1 MPLKLS
7 KGLTHIQGQVSPN
20 SITDECG
27 GEKCKVYRTGLP
39 RKRVVINVEKEFD
52 ARRDSRKRCDRLL
65 FYRNAGKNTFVAV
78 PIELKSGKAD
88 ESDVREKLENSLKLA
103 STVAPDRKE
112 SGETVY
118 VPVLFHGRGINWTN
132 PKRRQQF
139 FKVNFQGKPLRI
151 LIGRCGRKRNLA
163 ELLSN
168 AGYL

>member
-1 MPLKLS
+1 MPLNLS
-7 KGLTHIQGQVSPN
+7 KGLTHIRGQVSPN
-20 SITDECG
+20 SITKDCG
-27 GEKCKVYRTGLP
+27 GEGCQVYRTGLP

-52 ARRDSRKRCDRLL
+52 ARGERGKRGDRLL

-88 ESDVREKLENSLKLA
+88 ESEVREKLENSLQLA
-103 STVAPDRKE
+103 VTVAPDRKG

-132 PKRRQQF
+132 PRCRQLT
-139 FKVNFQGKPLRI
+139 VNFQGEPVPV
-151 LIGRCGRKRNLA
+151 LIGRCGRKKNLA
-163 ELLSN
+163 NLLSK